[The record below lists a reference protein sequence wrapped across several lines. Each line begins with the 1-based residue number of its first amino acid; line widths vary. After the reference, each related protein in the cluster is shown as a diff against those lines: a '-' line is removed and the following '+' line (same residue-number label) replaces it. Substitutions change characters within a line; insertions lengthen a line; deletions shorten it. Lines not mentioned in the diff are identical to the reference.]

1 MSRSK
6 IHRIQVLTLLI
17 LLTSSVSAH
26 AWSFITSRFSP
37 PFNQCQTCHI
47 SNSNLAMNP
56 YGDDYM
62 EPAHRTSYNAKHNLS
77 FPVTKDCSSAKC
89 HNSSKGYPI
98 VQSGLGAMDSDRDLF
113 TNQAEFNAGTFP
125 GDAADFPADTNAP
138 TITAFS
144 LPATAATLTVAIS
157 SLTAT
162 DDVGVTGF
170 MLKESGV
177 NPSAG
182 DAGWAAGAPTQ
193 YTFASAGI
201 STLYA
206 WAKDA
211 AGNVSAA
218 ASAQVDTTASQGRV
232 NEPPVASAGADLAVV
247 EGETVTLDGGGS
259 SDDLGIF
266 NYTWLQLDGPGG
278 AAIDVNDPSAVVI
291 SDPFDIQ
298 IAFITPSV
306 GVNGSTLTF
315 RLTVTDG
322 DGAQDSTEVRV
333 SVDDNGITDFD
344 GIPGV
349 ISTYSADGQP
359 IGIGNT
365 GANACTRFVP
375 LGVQEVAGGWQQP
388 KDAIYGFIDFD
399 LKVNDPTRPSI
410 TIYLPSPAPA
420 GYKWYKYTDADGW
433 FDFSRDV
440 ISDGTGDGA
449 DFNADRTQ
457 VTIHI
462 TDNGEFDD
470 DPTPLVISDPGGLA
484 SGLSSSISVGSNSF
498 GSSGGGCFIN
508 AADDAIEWVRLF
520 KSVAAPLFMFLAA
533 GGLRLTTRR

>member
-1 MSRSK
+1 MR
-6 IHRIQVLTLLI
+6 
-17 LLTSSVSAH
+17 
-26 AWSFITSRFSP
+26 
-37 PFNQCQTCHI
+37 
-47 SNSNLAMNP
+47 
-56 YGDDYM
+56 
-62 EPAHRTSYNAKHNLS
+62 
-77 FPVTKDCSSAKC
+77 
-89 HNSSKGYPI
+89 
-98 VQSGLGAMDSDRDLF
+98 SGLGAMDSDLDLF
-113 TNQAEFNAGTFP
+113 TNQAEFSAGTFP
-125 GDAADFPADTNAP
+125 GDATDFPADTNAP

-144 LPATAATLTVAIS
+144 LPATSSTLTVAIS

-162 DDVGVTGF
+162 DNVGVTGY

-182 DAGWAAGAPTQ
+182 DAGWGAGAPTQ
-193 YTFASAGI
+193 YTFAAAGM

-206 WAKDA
+206 WARDA

-218 ASAQVDTTASQGRV
+218 ASAQVDTTSSQGRV
-232 NEPPVASAGADLAVV
+232 NDPPVASAGTDQAVI
-247 EGETVTLDGGGS
+247 EGETVIVNGGGS
-259 SDDLGIF
+259 TDDLGIF
-266 NYTWLQLDGPGG
+266 NYAWMQLDGPGG
-278 AAIDVNDPSAVVI
+278 SAINANDPAAVVI

-298 IAFITPSV
+298 ISFITPSV
-306 GVNGSTLTF
+306 GVNGATLTF
-315 RLTVTDG
+315 QLTVTDG
-322 DGAQDSTEVRV
+322 DGAQDSVEVRIT
-333 SVDDNGITDFD
+333 VDDNGITDFD
-344 GIPGV
+344 GMPGV

-375 LGVQEVAGGWQQP
+375 LGTQDVAGGWQQP
-388 KDAIYGFIDFD
+388 RDAMYGFIDFE
-399 LKVNDPTRPSI
+399 LKVIDPASTSV

-440 ISDGTGDGA
+440 ISNGTGDGA

-484 SGLSSSISVGSNSF
+484 SGLSSSVSVGSNSF
-498 GSSGGGCFIN
+498 GSSGGGCFVN
-508 AADDAIEWVRLF
+508 ASANNIEWFLTL
-520 KSVAAPLFMFLAA
+520 KTMAAPLFVFLAA
-533 GGLRLTTRR
+533 GGLWTVRLTRRHME

>member
-6 IHRIQVLTLLI
+6 IHLIPVLTLLI
-17 LLTSSVSAH
+17 LIPSTVSVH
-26 AWSFITSRFSP
+26 AWSFITSQFSA
-37 PFNQCQTCHI
+37 PFDQCQTCHV

-56 YGDDYM
+56 YGDDYLD
-62 EPAHRTSYNAKHNLS
+62 PIHRSKFASKHQGNMG
-77 FPVTKDCSSAKC
+77 DCNTC
-89 HNSSKGYPI
+89 HRGDGYPI
-98 VQSGLGAMDSDRDLF
+98 LRSGLDAMDSDLDLF

-125 GDAADFPADTNAP
+125 GDATDFPADTHAP

-144 LPATAATLTVAIS
+144 LPATASTLTVAIS

-162 DDVGVTGF
+162 DDVGVTGYL
-170 MLKESGV
+170 LKESAV
-177 NPSAG
+177 SPSAG
-182 DAGWAAGAPTQ
+182 DAGWTAGAPTQ
-193 YTFASAGI
+193 YSFASAGI

-211 AGNVSAA
+211 AGNVSTA

-232 NEPPVASAGADLAVV
+232 NQPPLASAGMDQAVV

-266 NYTWLQLDGPGG
+266 NYAWLQLNGTGG
-278 AAIDVNDPSAVVI
+278 AAIDPNDPSAVDI

-298 IAFITPSV
+298 ISFITPVV
-306 GVNGSTLTF
+306 GLNGAILTF
-315 RLTVTDG
+315 QLTVTDG
-322 DGAQDSTEVRV
+322 DGAQDSAEVRV
-333 SVDDNGITDFD
+333 TVDDNGITDFD

-349 ISTYSADGQP
+349 LSTYSADGQP

-375 LGVQEVAGGWQQP
+375 LGIQEVAGGSRQP
-388 KDAIYGFIDFD
+388 KDAMYGFIDFT
-399 LKVNDPTRPSI
+399 LTVADPASPSV

-420 GYKWYKYTDADGW
+420 GYKWFKYTDADGW

-440 ISDGTGDGA
+440 ISNGTGDGA
-449 DFNADRTQ
+449 VFNADRTQ

-462 TDNGEFDD
+462 TDNGDFDD

-508 AADDAIEWVRLF
+508 AADDAIEWFRLF
-520 KSVAAPLFMFLAA
+520 KSMAAPLFMFLAA

>member
-6 IHRIQVLTLLI
+6 IHRIPVLTLLI
-17 LLTSSVSAH
+17 FITSTVSAH
-26 AWSFITSRFSP
+26 AWSFITSQFSA
-37 PFNQCQTCHI
+37 PFNQCQTCHV
-47 SNSNLAMNP
+47 SNNNLAMNP
-56 YGDDYM
+56 YGGDYLDPSHRSKYASKH
-62 EPAHRTSYNAKHNLS
+62 PAIA
-77 FPVTKDCSSAKC
+77 VTGNCNNC
-89 HNSSKGYPI
+89 HSGKGYPI
-98 VQSGLGAMDSDRDLF
+98 VRSGLGAMDSDLDLF

-125 GDAADFPADTNAP
+125 GDATDFPADTNAP

-144 LPATAATLTVAIS
+144 LPATSATLTVAIS

-170 MLKESGV
+170 MLKESGL

-182 DAGWAAGAPTQ
+182 DAGWAAGAPAQ
-193 YTFASAGI
+193 HTFAAAGI

-218 ASAQVDTTASQGRV
+218 ASAQVDTTSSQGRV
-232 NEPPVASAGADLAVV
+232 NEPPVASAGTDQAVV

-266 NYTWLQLDGPGG
+266 NYAWLQLDGPGG
-278 AAIDVNDPSAVVI
+278 AAIDANDPSAVVI

-298 IAFITPSV
+298 IAFITASV
-306 GVNGSTLTF
+306 GVNGTTLTF
-315 RLTVTDG
+315 QLTVTDG

-333 SVDDNGITDFD
+333 TVDDNGITDFD
-344 GIPGV
+344 GMPGV

-375 LGVQEVAGGWQQP
+375 LGIQDVAGGWQQP
-388 KDAIYGFIDFD
+388 KDAMYGFIDFT
-399 LKVNDPTRPSI
+399 LKVTDPASTSV

-440 ISDGTGDGA
+440 ISHGSGDGA
-449 DFNADRTQ
+449 EFNADRTQ

-470 DPTPLVISDPGGLA
+470 DPTPLVIGDPGGLA

-508 AADDAIEWVRLF
+508 ASTDAVEWFRFF
-520 KSVAAPLFMFLAA
+520 KSMAAPLFMFLAA
-533 GGLRLTTRR
+533 GGLDLLTRRQME

>member
-6 IHRIQVLTLLI
+6 IHLI
-17 LLTSSVSAH
+17 PFLALFFVIASTVSVH
-26 AWSFITSRFSP
+26 AWSFITSQFSA
-37 PFNQCQTCHI
+37 PFNQCQTCHV

-56 YGDDYM
+56 YGDDYLDPSHRSKYANKH
-62 EPAHRTSYNAKHNLS
+62 PAIA
-77 FPVTKDCSSAKC
+77 VTGDCNNC
-89 HNSSKGYPI
+89 HSGKGYPI
-98 VQSGLGAMDSDRDLF
+98 VQSGLGAMDSDLDLF

-125 GDAADFPADTNAP
+125 GDATDFPADTNAP
-138 TITAFS
+138 MVIAFS
-144 LPATAATLTVAIS
+144 LPATSSTLTVAIS

-162 DDVGVTGF
+162 DDVGVAGF

-177 NPSAG
+177 SPSAG
-182 DAGWAAGAPTQ
+182 DAGWTAGAPTQ
-193 YTFASAGI
+193 YTFAAAGI

-232 NEPPVASAGADLAVV
+232 NEPPVASAGTDQAVV

-266 NYTWLQLDGPGG
+266 NYAWLQLDGPGG
-278 AAIDVNDPSAVVI
+278 AALDANDPSAVVV

-298 IAFITPSV
+298 ISFITPSV
-306 GVNGSTLTF
+306 GVNGDTLTF
-315 RLTVTDG
+315 QLTVTDG
-322 DGAQDSTEVRV
+322 DAAQDSTEVRIT
-333 SVDDNGITDFD
+333 VDDNGITDFD
-344 GIPGV
+344 GMPGV

-365 GANACTRFVP
+365 GANACTRFVA
-375 LGVQEVAGGWQQP
+375 LGTQDAAGGWQQP
-388 KDAIYGFIDFD
+388 RDAIYGLIDFA
-399 LKVNDPTRPSI
+399 LKVTDPASTSI
-410 TIYLPSPAPA
+410 TIYLPSPAPV
-420 GYKWYKYTDADGW
+420 GYKWFKYTDANGW
-433 FDFSRDV
+433 FDFSREL
-440 ISDGTGDGA
+440 ISNGSGDGA

-457 VTIHI
+457 VTIYI

-498 GSSGGGCFIN
+498 GSSGGGCFIE
-508 AADDAIEWVRLF
+508 ASTDHTQLF
-520 KSVAAPLFMFLAA
+520 RTVKSMAAPLFVFLAA
-533 GGLRLTTRR
+533 GRLLLPARRQME